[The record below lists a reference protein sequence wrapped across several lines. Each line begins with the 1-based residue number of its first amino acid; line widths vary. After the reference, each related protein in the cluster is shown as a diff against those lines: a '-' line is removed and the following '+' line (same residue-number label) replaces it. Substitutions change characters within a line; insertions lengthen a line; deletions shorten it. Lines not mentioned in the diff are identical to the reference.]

1 MFQKS
6 RIYIYLGSLLVI
18 CATTLFVYNKYED
31 KRAGVKSKEAYIKI
45 QHTFEEKNDTTIPE
59 ETTNK
64 IEMDYVT
71 VDGYNYIGTINIPS
85 LNLELPI
92 MNDWSYNKMKLA
104 PCRYY
109 GSIYTNDLVI
119 CAHAYDSL
127 FGNIKNLKQG
137 DRLILTDIYG
147 NSYVYEVVITEILSP
162 YNVSEMING
171 KFDLTL
177 YTCTY
182 DNQNRVT
189 VRLNKVE
196 SWQLEL

>member
-1 MFQKS
+1 MHFTD
-6 RIYIYLGSLLVI
+6 RALLW
-18 CATTLFVYNKYED
+18 LF
-31 KRAGVKSKEAYIKI
+31 
-45 QHTFEEKNDTTIPE
+45 
-59 ETTNK
+59 
-64 IEMDYVT
+64 
-71 VDGYNYIGTINIPS
+71 
-85 LNLELPI
+85 LNL
-92 MNDWSYNKMKLA
+92 
-104 PCRYY
+104 
-109 GSIYTNDLVI
+109 YTI
-119 CAHAYDSL
+119 KRTR
-127 FGNIKNLKQG
+127 GNIKNLKQG

-196 SWQLEL
+196 NWELELK